1 MNNPSIAFLNR
12 CDLDWTSSRTSKVY
26 SIWVLVSQ
34 AMFKKVIRK
43 VIILNIQRIHSS
55 AFNHGIHI
63 IGWWL
68 KMIQSL
74 IIRFTLYSLKPWPC
88 KHQFSTSKVTC
99 VEQMHKWSRLKK
111 HCIHITKAQ
120 AIWHL
125 TTNWYCCL
133 KVAENKKFGPAQNIL
148 GPVKG
153 QSVSLLSLV
162 LQTNNP
168 GL

>member
-43 VIILNIQRIHSS
+43 VIILIIQRIHSS

-88 KHQFSTSKVTC
+88 IF
-99 VEQMHKWSRLKK
+99 KK
-111 HCIHITKAQ
+111 EEETLASSLLNIICPQ
-120 AIWHL
+120 
-125 TTNWYCCL
+125 NWYL
-133 KVAENKKFGPAQNIL
+133 GRGSKPSKASRPAQRGIQTVIL
-148 GPVKG
+148 E
-153 QSVSLLSLV
+153 Q
-162 LQTNNP
+162 
-168 GL
+168 